1 MARYADR
8 IEPERL
14 REIVLEVATRRLLSS
29 EDWEQEDVDDQN
41 ERDPMGVFTHALQEE
56 GVGKVVK
63 DVSKIDFSMENLYVG
78 APRENTSW
86 HATLRD
92 FLGFRRIGDLTI
104 LGCLAGGDWE
114 EPVAFVV
121 YHDGRDVRA
130 YVPTDGNSFV
140 VSKKAAADASAG
152 QQARP
157 FDVAAML
164 ADVAD
169 RIQVR

>member
-14 REIVLEVATRRLLSS
+14 RELVIEVATRRLLSS
-29 EDWEQEDVDDQN
+29 EDWEQEDVDDMN
-41 ERDPMGVFTHALQEE
+41 SRDPMGVFTHALQEE
-56 GVGKVVK
+56 GVGKIVK

-78 APRENTSW
+78 APREDTSW
-86 HATLRD
+86 HASLRD
-92 FLGFRRIGDLTI
+92 LLGFRRIGDLSI

-114 EPVAFVV
+114 EPVVFVV
-121 YHDGRDVRA
+121 YHDGKDLRG
-130 YVPTDGNSFV
+130 YVPTAGNSFV